1 MKNFDSYIPKEVWA
15 SPAEKV
21 IGLKSLNQSTT
32 KVVERLLNEKN
43 TSVDQRKLEFL
54 ITIEANF
61 QEYYREYFSVN
72 LRCLQSK
79 QAENVTLNIV
89 PPFKFKLPP
98 CNENEAYLG
107 FYTYGDYCFTKSNS
121 LYLFVLYY
129 YNNDTLCISLSNL
142 KDLNS

>member
-1 MKNFDSYIPKEVWA
+1 MKDKKEAMKNFDSYIPKEVWA

-121 LYLFVLYY
+121 LDF
-129 YNNDTLCISLSNL
+129 IQ
-142 KDLNS
+142 